1 MFAQEHAFYARQAT
15 DKEDREEVVETGR
28 CSLWYPLQAVIV
40 ALFLICFGRWSRPVC
55 HLHLSQSE
63 NTLTEAIVAIT
74 I

>member
-15 DKEDREEVVETGR
+15 AKEGREEVVETGC

-40 ALFLICFGRWSRPVC
+40 ALFLMCFGRWSRPVC
-55 HLHLSQSE
+55 HLQHLSQSE
-63 NTLTEAIVAIT
+63 TTLTEAIMAI